1 MGVGN
6 WELGVVMAILRRMA
20 ASSIESEVDRLYQL
34 PLEDFTAARNA
45 LAKEAGA
52 DRNEIRS
59 LQKPPV
65 AAWAVN
71 QLYWKRRAV
80 YDALIDAA
88 TTLRTAHKAV
98 LSGKRTDLRAAGKE
112 HEDAI
117 ENALK
122 AALSLLLESGN
133 PATDATKQAIATT
146 LRGLPSEEPAGRLTR
161 TLQPGGFEALAG
173 IPVRAIPEGGRP
185 KSQPRAAE
193 PARRDPEKGK
203 AAEADSRALAKAREA
218 VTTATRAAKLAE
230 HTARREEFEAARAAR
245 DVEKAEREVESAQEQ
260 VEAAQQALDAAE
272 REAAKIRKARETA
285 VKRSK
290 DAEAA
295 LAAAQNDVRA
305 AERELEKLTKGRAR

>member
-1 MGVGN
+1 M
-6 WELGVVMAILRRMA
+6 
-20 ASSIESEVDRLYQL
+20 ASSLESEVDKLYQL
-34 PLEDFTAARNA
+34 PLEEFTAARNA
-45 LAKEAGA
+45 LAKEASG

-71 QLYWKRRAV
+71 QLYWKRRPV

-98 LSGKRTDLRAAGKE
+98 LSGKRVDLRAASKE

-122 AALSLLLESGN
+122 AALALLLESGN
-133 PATDATKQAIATT
+133 AATDATKQAIATT
-146 LRGLPSEEPAGRLTR
+146 LRGLPSDEQPGRLTR

-173 IPVRAIPEGGRP
+173 IPVRPIAEGGRT
-185 KSQPRAAE
+185 KSAPEGSRTKSAQRE
-193 PARRDPEKGK
+193 PESGK
-203 AAEADSRALAKAREA
+203 TTEDTKALTKAREA
-218 VTTATRAAKLAE
+218 LTAATRALKLAE

-245 DVEKAEREVESAQEQ
+245 EVEKAEREVDNAKEA
-260 VEAAQQALDAAE
+260 VEAAKQALETAE

-285 VKRSK
+285 AKRSK
-290 DAEAA
+290 DADAA
-295 LAAAQNDVRA
+295 LAAAQAEVRA
-305 AERELEKLTKGRAR
+305 AERDVEKLTKSRSR

>member
-1 MGVGN
+1 
-6 WELGVVMAILRRMA
+6 MA
-20 ASSIESEVDRLYQL
+20 ASTIDAEVDKLYQL

-52 DRNEIRS
+52 GRNEIKS

-71 QLYWKRRAV
+71 QLYWKRRPV
-80 YDALIDAA
+80 YDALIEAA
-88 TTLRTAHKAV
+88 STMRTAHKAV

-122 AALSLLLESGN
+122 ATMSLLMESGN
-133 PATDATKQAIATT
+133 PATDATRQAIATT
-146 LRGLPSEEPAGRLTR
+146 LRGLPADEPPGRLTR

-173 IPVRAIPEGGRP
+173 IPVRAVSEGGRAKAAP
-185 KSQPRAAE
+185 PAE
-193 PARRDPEKGK
+193 PARRDGEKGK
-203 AAEADSRALAKAREA
+203 AAEPDSKALVKAREA
-218 VTTATRAAKLAE
+218 VTAATRALKLAE

-245 DVEKAEREVESAQEQ
+245 EVDKADRDVENAKEQ
-260 VEAAQQALDAAE
+260 VEAANEALEAAE
-272 REAAKIRKARETA
+272 REAAKISKARETA
-285 VKRSK
+285 TKRSK

-295 LAAAQNDVRA
+295 LAAAQEELRA
-305 AERELEKLTKGRAR
+305 AEREVAKLAKNRPR